1 MPATESADA
10 DTLPVV
16 AVWAA
21 EPLTAEGLT
30 AMLRIEGVELV
41 PLKDMAVADVV
52 VIAGRSVDPRAVDV
66 LNQVHQRSPARVVLV
81 VDELT
86 DADLRLAATRP
97 VRRIVACST
106 VTRAALVEA
115 VRAESALPRLADQVE
130 RVRSD
135 RLRPRGA
142 TRTGLTGREQEVLRL
157 LAQGCA
163 TVDIAQRLAYSERT
177 VKNIVRVILDRLS
190 SANRAHAVAFATRE
204 GII

>member
-1 MPATESADA
+1 MPAPQSLDRP
-10 DTLPVV
+10 LV

-30 AMLRIEGVELV
+30 AMLRSDRHVGVV
-41 PLKDMAVADVV
+41 PIADLARADVV
-52 VIAGRSVDPRAVDV
+52 LIAGHAVDARATEV
-66 LNQVHQRSPARVVLV
+66 INQVRLRSPARIVLV

-86 DADLRLAATRP
+86 DADLHLATTSS
-97 VRRIVACST
+97 VVNIVARST
-106 VTRAALVEA
+106 VTQEALIEA
-115 VRAESALPRLADQVE
+115 VRADPGVPRLADQVE

-142 TRTGLTGREQEVLRL
+142 APTTLTTREQEVLRL
-157 LAQGCA
+157 LAEGCD
-163 TVDIAQRLAYSERT
+163 TVDIAQRMAYSERT

-190 SANRAHAVAFATRE
+190 SANRAHAVASATRE